1 MTRWRG
7 LVLGVVLGLA
17 VQTAAAETFTLRGV
31 TFSKSIYLSEQQL
44 QDAVAPYL
52 NRPITF
58 EDVQKM
64 LADVDRLYV
73 LSGVMT
79 ARSVL
84 LPQEVPDGILKL
96 DLIEAEIGA
105 VQVEPMGGT
114 RPEFIRRNISLKEGE
129 KPDYEALERDLRIF
143 ELSHDFVP
151 KLTFGPGETTGTVN
165 AVIGGDVPERFIWT
179 GSLDNFG
186 TEETGEVRATLSGR
200 WANVSGVRD
209 TLSFQLQG
217 SEGSYS
223 GSLGYSRPVGGWQ
236 GGRMTATLSY
246 TNSNV
251 IRADFSVLDIVS
263 DTIQG
268 SVGYRVPFR
277 VQPDRHFMFDVS
289 LVAEET
295 TSTLGDLPFQT
306 TTLFEIVPQVSW
318 SRKWER
324 QSLSLSAGLKLGTSD
339 TLETSETEG
348 SYALL
353 FGSANYARRVG
364 ETLGFEASAIVQL
377 APDQNLPVPRL
388 ISAGGITTMRGYPN
402 NIRSG
407 DSGVILHTQISRL
420 VPWQMGERV
429 RVTPF
434 AFADGA
440 LVVPY
445 REVGGIDTEQDLLL
459 SIGAGARF
467 DVGDKL
473 SGLLMVGVPL
483 RETLGFEDT
492 GSGRL
497 YAGFD
502 YRF

>member
-7 LVLGVVLGLA
+7 LVLAAVLGLA
-17 VQTAAAETFTLRGV
+17 VQAAQAETFTLRGV
-31 TFSKSIYLSEQQL
+31 TFSDSIYLTEGQL
-44 QDAVAPYL
+44 QGAVAPYL

-58 EDVQKM
+58 DDVQKM
-64 LADVDRLYV
+64 LADIDRLYV
-73 LSGVMT
+73 LSGVVT
-79 ARSVL
+79 ARAVL
-84 LPQEVPDGILKL
+84 LPQEVPDGIVKL

-105 VQVEPMGGT
+105 VQVEPLGGT
-114 RPEFIRRNISLKEGE
+114 RADFIRRNLSVAEGE
-129 KPDYEALERDLRIF
+129 RPDYEALERDLRIF
-143 ELSHDFVP
+143 ELAHDFVP
-151 KLTFGPGETTGTVN
+151 QLTFGPGEAAGTVN
-165 AVIGGDVPERFIWT
+165 AVIGGDVPERFTWT

-186 TEETGEVRATLSGR
+186 TEETGEIRATIAGR
-200 WANVSGVRD
+200 WANVSGIRD

-223 GSLGYSRPVGGWQ
+223 GALGYSRPVGGWQ

-251 IRADFSVLDIVS
+251 IRADFAVLDIVS
-263 DTIQG
+263 DTVQA

-277 VQPDRHFMFDVS
+277 VQPDRHFMFDIS
-289 LVAEET
+289 LVAEDT
-295 TSTLGDLPFQT
+295 TSTLGDVPFQT
-306 TTLFEIVPQVSW
+306 TTLIEIVPQLSW
-318 SRKWER
+318 SRKWDR
-324 QSLSLSAGLKLGTSD
+324 QSLSLSAGLKIGASD

-348 SYALL
+348 SYALV

-388 ISAGGITTMRGYPN
+388 ISAGGISTMRGYAN

-420 VPWQMGERV
+420 VPWDLGERV

-445 REVGGIDTEQDLLL
+445 RTDGSINMDQDLLL
-459 SIGAGARF
+459 SVGAGARI
-467 DVGDKL
+467 DMGADL
-473 SGLLMVGVPL
+473 SGLVMVGVPL
-483 RETLGFEDT
+483 RETLGTDDQ
-492 GSGRL
+492 GGGRF